1 MTLVSSHY
9 GTQGPRSIQTV
20 PLTCQTKHAAGLS
33 VPGFSQILSWAVL
46 KETSVQKE
54 SVHCP
59 YADVPKDV
67 GEWLFQGQD
76 RLQEA
81 DR

>member
-1 MTLVSSHY
+1 MSTRVFS
-9 GTQGPRSIQTV
+9 
-20 PLTCQTKHAAGLS
+20 GL
-33 VPGFSQILSWAVL
+33 ILGCPERNKCA
-46 KETSVQKE
+46 KE

>member
-1 MTLVSSHY
+1 LTLVSSHY

-33 VPGFSQILSWAVL
+33 VPGFSPVLSWAVL

-54 SVHCP
+54 SVHHP